1 MASFTGKTMPIK
13 DVKIHYLSDFP
24 SKGSP
29 ITKDVYIDGLPLPSS
44 IFSSILYKKNEQLL
58 EESTNGV
65 EFFKNLRP
73 KLIETPISVIIV
85 GGGWLH

>member
-1 MASFTGKTMPIK
+1 MSYVTSLKYMQ
-13 DVKIHYLSDFP
+13 
-24 SKGSP
+24 
-29 ITKDVYIDGLPLPSS
+29 
-44 IFSSILYKKNEQLL
+44 ILYKKNEQLL